1 MAKRYKGTG
10 HVFKLRNGKGSRGTD
25 EDIERQTEVTTILQE
40 GKR

>member
-10 HVFKLRNGKGSRGTD
+10 HAFKHRNGKGSQGTD
-25 EDIERQTEVTTILQE
+25 EDSEKQTEVTTVLQE